1 MSSQGRTV
9 DLGAG
14 LWWARP
20 VERWDLVR
28 VLHREEDDRFF
39 FAPVHDQHI
48 YGVDM
53 PVKAGYGRRELAFLY
68 LSETLSL
75 CPERLQEEGHD
86 VEPAVIRNKFGDPVL
101 ADWDPVDGVG
111 SLVVDPTFYAV
122 GLDGEPLL

>member
-1 MSSQGRTV
+1 MSSRAGTV

-48 YGVDM
+48 YGVN
-53 PVKAGYGRRELAFLY
+53 VGGYGRRELATLY
-68 LSETLSL
+68 LSETLTL
-75 CPERLQEEGHD
+75 CPERLTEAGYDIEA
-86 VEPAVIRNKFGDPVL
+86 AVIRNRFGDPVL
-101 ADWDPVDGVG
+101 AQWDPVDGVG
-111 SLVVDPTFYAV
+111 SLLVDSAFHATP
-122 GLDGEPLL
+122 DI